1 MRLFVDTSAWF
12 ALYDKGDG
20 AHGSASRFWKEL
32 RRKSA
37 RFVTTEHVFGES
49 ITLVRARGG
58 HTAACQ
64 LGNFLLT
71 SQIVEIADVPAQT
84 RARAWEVFVK
94 YSDKDFSFTDC
105 TSFVVMRELGLTDAF
120 TFDDHFAQMGF
131 NLRPS
136 RG

>member
-12 ALYDKGDG
+12 ALYSARDE
-20 AHGSASRFWKEL
+20 AHSRASRFWKEL
-32 RRKSA
+32 RRKSV
-37 RFVTTEHVFGES
+37 RLVTTEHVFGES
-49 ITLVRARGG
+49 ITLMRARGG
-58 HTAACQ
+58 HRAACR
-64 LGNFLLT
+64 LGSILLN
-71 SQIVEIADVPAQT
+71 SRIVEIADVPAQT
-84 RARAWEVFVK
+84 RGRAWEVFVK